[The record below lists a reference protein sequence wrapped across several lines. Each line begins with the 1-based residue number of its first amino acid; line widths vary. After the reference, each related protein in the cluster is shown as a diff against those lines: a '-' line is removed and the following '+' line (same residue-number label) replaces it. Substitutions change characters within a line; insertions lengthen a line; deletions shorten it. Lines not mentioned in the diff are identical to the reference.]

1 MKTATNLDHL
11 PPYLF
16 AQIDAK
22 RDALRAQGIE
32 VISLGIGDPDIPT
45 PAHIVDAMAEAIRNP
60 RNHQYPDYA
69 GSLAYRSACA
79 NWMKRRF
86 GVELDPKTEV
96 LALIGSKEG
105 IAHIQTAF
113 VNPGEYVLA
122 PSIGYPVYSGG
133 AILMHARTH
142 FLRMRAESDWLA
154 ELKDIPSEVLAK
166 AKALFLGYPNNPTGA
181 IATPEYFDEAIAFC
195 HKYDLL
201 LVHDNAY
208 SEITFDGYVAPSI
221 LERPGAKDVA
231 IEVFSFSKTYNMTG
245 WRIAFACGNPVAIR
259 ALGTVK
265 NNLDSGQFTAIQD
278 AAIVALEADQQ
289 CVADMC
295 ELYQNRRDLVL
306 DALAAIGIEC
316 EAPKA
321 TVYIWARVPAGF
333 TSESFAE
340 KVLTE
345 AHVIVTPGNGYGPDG
360 EGYIRISLTTPDDQL
375 LEAVRRIKET
385 LAHS

>member
-1 MKTATNLDHL
+1 VRTATNLDNL

-45 PAHIVDAMAEAIRNP
+45 PTHIVDAMAEAIRKP
-60 RNHQYPDYA
+60 ANHQYPDYA
-69 GSLAYRSACA
+69 GSLSYRGACA
-79 NWMKRRF
+79 NWMSRRF
-86 GVELDPKTEV
+86 GVELNPQTEV

-105 IAHIQTAF
+105 IAHIHTAF
-113 VNPGEYVLA
+113 VNPGDYVLA

-133 AILMHARTH
+133 ATLMHANTH
-142 FLRMRAESDWLA
+142 FLRMRAKTGWLA
-154 ELKDIPSEVLAK
+154 ELEDVPNEVLAR
-166 AKALFLGYPNNPTGA
+166 ARILFLGYPNNPTGA
-181 IATPEYFDEAIAFC
+181 VATPEYFDEAIAFC
-195 HKYDLL
+195 QAHDLL

-208 SEITFDGYVAPSI
+208 SEISFDGYNAPSI
-221 LERPGAKDVA
+221 LERPGAREVC
-231 IEVFSFSKTYNMTG
+231 IEMFSLSKTYNMTG
-245 WRIAFACGNPVAIR
+245 WRIAFACGNAEAVR

-278 AAIVALEADQQ
+278 AAIAALEGDQS

-295 ELYQNRRDLVL
+295 ALYQSRRDLVL
-306 DALAAIGIEC
+306 DALGAIGIEC
-316 EAPKA
+316 EVPRA
-321 TVYIWARVPAGF
+321 TIYVWAKVPAGYTSAEF
-333 TSESFAE
+333 TE

-345 AHVIVTPGNGYGPDG
+345 AHVIVTPGSGYGPDG

-385 LAHS
+385 LS

>member
-1 MKTATNLDHL
+1 MKHANNLNKL

-32 VISLGIGDPDIPT
+32 VISLGIGDPDLPT
-45 PAHIVDAMAEAIRNP
+45 PTHIVDAMAEAIRDP
-60 RNHQYPDYA
+60 KNHQYPDYA

-79 NWMKRRF
+79 EWMKRRF
-86 GVELDPKTEV
+86 GVELDPANEV

-105 IAHIQTAF
+105 IAHIHTAF
-113 VNPGEYVLA
+113 VNPGDFVLA

-133 AILMHARTH
+133 ATLMHANTH
-142 FLRMRAESDWLA
+142 FLPMRAESGWLA
-154 ELKDIPSEVLAK
+154 ELDANDIPAEVLSRARI
-166 AKALFLGYPNNPTGA
+166 LFLGYPNNPTGA
-181 IATPEYFDEAIAFC
+181 TATPEYFDEAIAFC
-195 HKYDLL
+195 REHDLL

-208 SEITFDGYVAPSI
+208 SEISFDGYIAPSI
-221 LERPGAKDVA
+221 LERPGAKDVC
-231 IEVFSFSKTYNMTG
+231 IEMFSLSKTYNMTG
-245 WRIAFACGNPVAIR
+245 WRIGFACGNPEAIR

-278 AAIVALEADQQ
+278 AAIAALAGPQD
-289 CVADMC
+289 CVVEMC
-295 ELYQNRRDLVL
+295 ALYQRRRDLIL
-306 DALAAIGIEC
+306 DALWAIGVEC
-316 EAPKA
+316 EAPRA
-321 TVYIWARVPAGF
+321 TIYVWAKVPQGL
-333 TSESFAE
+333 TSADFAE

-345 AHVIVTPGNGYGPDG
+345 AHVIVTPGSGYGPDG

-385 LAHS
+385 L